1 MRMWML
7 NPVLLCRRHLLG
19 EHGELHKFL
28 PCWRKRQ
35 GIANRI
41 AGNAIEPGNYQAR
54 HDVLAAEMLRRGYRH
69 ETPCEQPDF
78 GYLPESQRN
87 AVVNI
92 EASLAEL
99 TRRCP
104 ECRERICVEVT
115 E

>member
-35 GIANRI
+35 GITARV
-41 AGNAIEPGNYQAR
+41 AGNAIEPGSYLAR

-69 ETPCEQPDF
+69 ESPCEQPDF
-78 GYLPESQRN
+78 SYLAIPEQR
-87 AVVNI
+87 AVVDVQS
-92 EASLAEL
+92 SLAEL
-99 TRRCP
+99 VKRCP
-104 ECRERICVEVT
+104 ECRKRAILL
-115 E
+115 